1 MSQNW
6 RPTASLELIK
16 ARARMLKN
24 IRAFFDERGVLEV
37 ETPLL
42 SAYSTTDPNL
52 QSFST
57 HFVNTTLYLNTS
69 PEYDMKRLLS
79 AYGEP
84 IFQICKAFRDEEL
97 GPNHQPE
104 FTMLEWYRPGFD
116 MFQLMDEIEQL
127 LILLNGDNPVSK
139 QQTQRMSYAQA
150 FKRYAGFDPH
160 TVTAGQCLQCARD
173 NNIEQ
178 PVGLEDDVD
187 EWLDWLLTQLV
198 LPSMPS
204 DTFTFIYD
212 YPQSQC
218 ALARLRTDEDGQQ
231 VAARFELFYGE
242 HEIANGF
249 HELPDAKEQRHRF
262 EVENANRIKKG
273 LKAASIDEN
282 LLAAL
287 DHGLPDCS
295 GVALGVDRLLMLLTK
310 SQEIQRVLAFSMT
323 NE

>member
-1 MSQNW
+1 MSQSW

-16 ARARMLKN
+16 ARARMLNN
-24 IRAFFDERGVLEV
+24 IRAFFNERGVLEV

-42 SAYSTTDPNL
+42 SSYATTDPNL

-57 HFVNTTLYLNTS
+57 LFSGRPLYLNTS
-69 PEYDMKRLLS
+69 PEYHMKRLL
-79 AYGEP
+79 AAHGEA
-84 IFQICKAFRDEEL
+84 IYQICKAFRDEEL

-116 MFQLMDEIEQL
+116 MFQLMDEVEQL
-127 LILLNGDNPVSK
+127 VSLLVSDDLAS
-139 QQTQRMSYAQA
+139 TQAMQRLSYAQA
-150 FKRYAGFDPH
+150 FKQYAAIDPH
-160 TVTAGQCLQCARD
+160 TVTASECLQCARD

-204 DTFTFIYD
+204 NAFTFIYD

-218 ALARLRTDEDGQQ
+218 ALARLRTDENGQR
-231 VAARFELFYGE
+231 VAARFELFKGE
-242 HEIANGF
+242 REIANGF
-249 HELPDAKEQRHRF
+249 HELQDAKEQRHRF
-262 EVENANRIKKG
+262 ELENANRINKG
-273 LKAASIDEN
+273 LKPARIDKQ

-310 SQEIQRVLAFSMT
+310 SQEIQGVLAFGMT

>member
-1 MSQNW
+1 
-6 RPTASLELIK
+6 
-16 ARARMLKN
+16 MLKN
-24 IRAFFDERGVLEV
+24 IRAFFNDRGVLEV

-42 SAYSTTDPNL
+42 SSFATTDPNL

-57 HFVNTTLYLNTS
+57 RFSAKPLYLNTS
-69 PEYDMKRLLS
+69 PEYHMKRLLA
-79 AYGEP
+79 AYGEA
-84 IFQICKAFRDEEL
+84 IFQVCKAFRDEEL

-116 MFQLMDEIEQL
+116 MFQLMDEVEQL
-127 LILLNGDNPVSK
+127 VWLLVSEDSVS
-139 QQTQRMSYAQA
+139 TQAMQRLSYAQA
-150 FKRYAGFDPH
+150 FKQYAGINPH
-160 TVTAGQCLQCARD
+160 LGTASDCLQCALD

-178 PVGLEDDVD
+178 PVGLDDDVD

-218 ALARLRTDEDGQQ
+218 ALARLRSDENGQQ

-242 HEIANGF
+242 YEIANGF
-249 HELPDAKEQRHRF
+249 HELQDAEEQRLRF
-262 EVENANRIKKG
+262 KRENEERVS
-273 LKAASIDEN
+273 KALAPSAMDEQ

-295 GVALGVDRLLMLLTK
+295 GVALGIDRLLMLLTK
-310 SQEIQRVLAFSMT
+310 SHEIEQVISFALKRD
-323 NE
+323 

>member
-1 MSQNW
+1 
-6 RPTASLELIK
+6 
-16 ARARMLKN
+16 MLN
-24 IRAFFDERGVLEV
+24 SIRAFFNERGVLEV

-42 SAYSTTDPNL
+42 SSSATTDPNL

-57 HFVNTTLYLNTS
+57 RFSGRSLYLNTS
-69 PEYDMKRLLS
+69 PEYHMKRLL
-79 AYGEP
+79 AAHGEA
-84 IFQICKAFRDEEL
+84 IYQICKAFRDEEL

-116 MFQLMDEIEQL
+116 MFQLMDEVEQL
-127 LILLNGDNPVSK
+127 VWLLVNDDLTS
-139 QQTQRMSYAQA
+139 TRAMRRLSYAQA
-150 FKRYAGFDPH
+150 FKQYAAIDPH
-160 TVTAGQCLQCARD
+160 KVTASECMQCARD

-204 DTFTFIYD
+204 NAFTFIYD

-218 ALARLRTDEDGQQ
+218 ALARLRTDENGQR
-231 VAARFELFYGE
+231 VAARFELFKGE
-242 HEIANGF
+242 REIANGF
-249 HELPDAKEQRHRF
+249 HELQDAKEQRHRF
-262 EVENANRIKKG
+262 ELENANRINKG
-273 LKAASIDEN
+273 LKPARIDEQ

-310 SQEIQRVLAFSMT
+310 SQEIQGVLAFGMT